1 VGFGADG
8 YRGIESKGPEPGTP
22 IAFGSPMYI
31 SNAYTVL
38 AGATGL
44 VAVAMHGALWLG
56 VRGPE
61 AARERAASLAHRF
74 WWAVVGATCALAAFT
89 LASRPQ
95 LVERFAAAPWGCAFP
110 VIGLSGLLGVF
121 LCKAPET
128 TALAFLSSWG
138 FLIGV
143 GATAAFGVYSQLLP
157 AGGRTEGGLTLAWW
171 MPIVFVAASY
181 AVFTYSRFAG
191 KLQTER

>member
-1 VGFGADG
+1 
-8 YRGIESKGPEPGTP
+8 
-22 IAFGSPMYI
+22 
-31 SNAYTVL
+31 
-38 AGATGL
+38 
-44 VAVAMHGALWLG
+44 
-56 VRGPE
+56 
-61 AARERAASLAHRF
+61 
-74 WWAVVGATCALAAFT
+74 
-89 LASRPQ
+89 
-95 LVERFAAAPWGCAFP
+95 
-110 VIGLSGLLGVF
+110 VF